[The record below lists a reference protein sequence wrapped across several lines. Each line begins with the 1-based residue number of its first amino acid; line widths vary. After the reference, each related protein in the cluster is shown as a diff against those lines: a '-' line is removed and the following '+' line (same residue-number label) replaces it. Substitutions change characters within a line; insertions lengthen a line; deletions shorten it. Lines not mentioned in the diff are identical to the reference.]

1 MKVINKTYIDNSR
14 FMEFIDELATQ
25 ITEMNYGADTFKN
38 VQEGSYK
45 FTDEAQEYYN
55 DMYSE
60 YEMMANNIMG
70 VYSDNELN
78 KYKVKYTQKMAD
90 NQIIAEFMGYTEKN
104 KKIKEIYNQEA
115 EVKSFSYHTS
125 WDWLMPVANEII
137 KSRDEQNADW
147 DLTNLKYALQTTN
160 IEYVYKAVVEFI
172 NEYNKRK

>member
-78 KYKVKYTQKMAD
+78 K
-90 NQIIAEFMGYTEKN
+90 
-104 KKIKEIYNQEA
+104 IK
-115 EVKSFSYHTS
+115 
-125 WDWLMPVANEII
+125 
-137 KSRDEQNADW
+137 
-147 DLTNLKYALQTTN
+147 
-160 IEYVYKAVVEFI
+160 
-172 NEYNKRK
+172 